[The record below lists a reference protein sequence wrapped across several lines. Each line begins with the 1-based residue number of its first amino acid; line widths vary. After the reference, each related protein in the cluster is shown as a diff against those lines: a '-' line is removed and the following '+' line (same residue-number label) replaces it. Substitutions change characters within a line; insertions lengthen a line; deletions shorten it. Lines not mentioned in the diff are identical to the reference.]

1 MGKNFYIFS
10 NGRIRRKQN
19 TVFLETKKDKIPIP
33 VEEIDQIFVFGEADF
48 NTKFL
53 NFLSTKGITLHV
65 FNYYGFYSGSFYPR
79 ETLLSGT
86 LVVKQVEY
94 YKDNEK
100 FKLGLEKYLEE
111 GKFYQC
117 TKEESR
123 KYFLQ
128 SDDVGSRDKLL
139 HDALSKI
146 KSSETCDNIKA

>member
-1 MGKNFYIFS
+1 MQIF
-10 NGRIRRKQN
+10 
-19 TVFLETKKDKIPIP
+19 FLFF
-33 VEEIDQIFVFGEADF
+33 VEEDIFEKPFEARLKNEIF
-48 NTKFL
+48 
-53 NFLSTKGITLHV
+53 H
-65 FNYYGFYSGSFYPR
+65 
-79 ETLLSGT
+79 
-86 LVVKQVEY
+86 

-100 FKLGLEKYLEE
+100 FKFGLEKYLED

-146 KSSETCDNIKA
+146 KSSETCDASKG